1 MLKPKPNPL
10 PKPHFAKN
18 KLPFPLTIKIL
29 QLIYFHR
36 ELLIVIPWYRMILL
50 NSIREEDILGEEVF
64 VLRAI
69 FYS

>member
-36 ELLIVIPWYRMILL
+36 ELLVIPNPDIEKIDIGSHMDLEKFFL
-50 NSIREEDILGEEVF
+50 N
-64 VLRAI
+64 
-69 FYS
+69 

>member
-36 ELLIVIPWYRMILL
+36 ELLVILFLATGFGLPLL
-50 NSIREEDILGEEVF
+50 R
-64 VLRAI
+64 VLVC
-69 FYS
+69 